1 MMTMKPIYLIIFL
14 FCFSSFTPLGEDGFK
29 KEYRQADE
37 WLKQHQ
43 QLIVSKAAMHGI
55 PPRML
60 MAIVFPEL
68 VRYNAVYD
76 FMETTALSILY
87 VQSGARYADFSIGHF
102 QMKPS
107 FAEMVE
113 QDALKLLNP
122 TTLRMLNLQQGVKV
136 DDEVQRRARI
146 NRLESIEG
154 QMDYLVAFYRILEQ
168 RTGSMKFNSDEA
180 KLRYYAT
187 CYNSGYRKSS
197 EEIGQ
202 AMKQKYFHTGKLM
215 SSATY
220 NYAELSLEWY
230 TNDQKIN
237 AGK

>member
-1 MMTMKPIYLIIFL
+1 MKRIYLIMLL
-14 FCFSSFTPLGEDGFK
+14 FCCSSFSPLGEDDIK
-29 KEYRQADE
+29 HELEKEYREADA

-43 QLIVSKAAMHGI
+43 QLIVSKASMHGT

-68 VRYNAVYD
+68 VRYNVVYD

-113 QDALKLLNP
+113 QDALTLLDP
-122 TTLRMLNLQQGVKV
+122 ATVKMLNLPQGVMV

-146 NRLESIEG
+146 SRLESIEG
-154 QMDYLVAFYRILEQ
+154 QMDYLLAFYRIMEH
-168 RTGSMKFNSDEA
+168 RTRSMKFNSDEA

-187 CYNSGYRKSS
+187 CYNSGYRKPA
-197 EEIGQ
+197 EDIDL
-202 AMKQKYFHTGKLM
+202 AMKQKSFYTGKVVT
-215 SSATY
+215 SAKY
-220 NYAELSLEWY
+220 NYAELSLAWY
-230 TNDQKIN
+230 
-237 AGK
+237 GK

>member
-1 MMTMKPIYLIIFL
+1 MMTMKKIYLIMML
-14 FCFSSFTPLGEDGFK
+14 FCFSSFTPLREDDIK
-29 KEYRQADE
+29 HELEKEYREADA

-43 QLIVSKAAMHGI
+43 QLIQSKAGMHGI
-55 PPRML
+55 PQRML

-68 VRYNAVYD
+68 IRYNAVYD

-107 FAEMVE
+107 FAEMIE
-113 QDALKLLNP
+113 QDAQKLLDP
-122 TTLRMLNLQQGVKV
+122 TTLKMLNLQRGHV

-146 NRLESIEG
+146 NRLESVEG
-154 QMDYLVAFYRILEQ
+154 QLDYLVAFYRIMEQ
-168 RTGSMKFNSDEA
+168 RTRSMTFNSDEE

-187 CYNSGYRKSS
+187 CYNSGYWKPV
-197 EEIGQ
+197 EEISR

-215 SSATY
+215 STATY

-230 TNDQKIN
+230 
-237 AGK
+237 GR

>member
-1 MMTMKPIYLIIFL
+1 MMIMKKIYLIILL
-14 FCFSSFTPLGEDGFK
+14 FCFSSFTPLGEDDLKHEFE
-29 KEYRQADE
+29 KEYREANA

-43 QLIVSKAAMHGI
+43 QLIQSKAGMHGI
-55 PPRML
+55 SPKML

-68 VRYNAVYD
+68 IRYNAVYD

-113 QDALKLLNP
+113 QDAEKLLDP
-122 TTLRMLNLQQGVKV
+122 ATLKMLNLQRGVV

-154 QMDYLVAFYRILEQ
+154 QMDYLVAFYRIMEQ
-168 RTGSMKFNSDEA
+168 RTRSMKFNSDEE

-187 CYNSGYRKSS
+187 CYNCGYRKGA
-197 EEIGQ
+197 EEINR
-202 AMKQKYFHTGKLM
+202 AMKQKSFYTGKFM
-215 SSATY
+215 TSPTY
-220 NYAELSLEWY
+220 NYADISLDWY
-230 TNDQKIN
+230 
-237 AGK
+237 AR